1 MHFRSRVHHWLSPL
15 RRYPA
20 IWDQLRAF
28 DLRIDRGRQ
37 ATARVLPVLVRPTP
51 LRLQVAIT
59 AFCNLRCIGCRYG
72 RDFMPNSELPLRIV
86 EQLLGDASDAGVREV
101 RLYGGEPLLHRDL
114 PRMIERTIELGMLP
128 WVTTNAILLAERIG
142 ELHAAGLRQIT
153 VGYYGTGAG
162 YDAYVQRKNRYARL
176 EAGFA
181 AVRER
186 YGMDVRLRINWLL
199 TRPSCSLADLEAACA
214 FAERYDAEIQ
224 VDLVHYSLPYFS
236 EGPDR
241 MLQFREED
249 RPAIDAVVSE
259 LVRRKEQHP
268 QRFRQSIAGLR
279 SIPEW
284 LLLGPAMRVPCD
296 SHEMLWVGADGTV
309 QQCYVTF
316 PLGNLYQQPLREL
329 LFTEAHRRAA
339 RDSFALNC
347 PNCHCNFDR
356 RIDKDGPSFAR
367 YR

>member
-1 MHFRSRVHHWLSPL
+1 MRLHSRVHRWLNPL
-15 RRYPA
+15 RRYPL
-20 IWDQLRAF
+20 IWDRLRAL

-37 ATARVLPVLVRPTP
+37 SAARLLPVLVQPDPR
-51 LRLQVAIT
+51 RLQVAIT
-59 AFCNLRCIGCRYG
+59 AQCNLRCIGCRYG
-72 RDFMPNSELPLRIV
+72 RDFMPNSELPLPII
-86 EQLLGDASDAGVREV
+86 EQLLVDAAVAGVREV

-114 PRMIERTIELGMLP
+114 PRIIERTIELDMLP
-128 WVTTNAILLAERIG
+128 WVTTNAILLEERIG
-142 ELHAAGLRQIT
+142 ALHAAGLRQIT
-153 VGYYGTGAG
+153 VGYYGTGAD

-181 AVRER
+181 AVRDR
-186 YGMDVRLRINWLL
+186 YGKDVRLRINWLL
-199 TRPSCSLADLEAACA
+199 MRPSCNLADLDAAFG

-249 RPAIDAVVSE
+249 RPAIEIVVSE
-259 LVRRKEQHP
+259 LVRRKEAHP
-268 QRFRQSIAGLR
+268 QRFRQSLAGLR

-284 LLLGPAMRVPCD
+284 LMLGPAMRVPCD
-296 SHEMLWVGADGTV
+296 SHEMLWIGPDGTV

-316 PLGNLYQQPLREL
+316 PLGNLHQQRLRDL

-339 RDSFALNC
+339 LDSFQLNC
-347 PNCHCNFDR
+347 PNCHCNYDR
-356 RIDKDGPSFAR
+356 RVDKHGPAFAR
-367 YR
+367 YG